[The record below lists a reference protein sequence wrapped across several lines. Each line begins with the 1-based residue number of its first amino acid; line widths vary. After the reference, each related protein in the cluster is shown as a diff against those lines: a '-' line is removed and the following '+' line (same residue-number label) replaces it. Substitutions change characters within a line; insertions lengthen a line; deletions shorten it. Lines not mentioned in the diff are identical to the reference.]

1 MKLPSCS
8 CLLGLLALVSLVA
21 CSADI
26 GWTKKGANQDDL
38 REAQRECRYE
48 ASQYSFV
55 DTSFYDGMERSRDSS
70 ATADIYRNCM
80 ASQGWHRAPLSQ
92 PPTAQAAPK

>member
-8 CLLGLLALVSLVA
+8 SLLGLLALAGLVA
-21 CSADI
+21 CSAAI

-38 REAQRECRYE
+38 REAQRECRHQ

-55 DTSFYDGMERSRDSS
+55 DTSFYDGMEQTRDSS
-70 ATADIYRNCM
+70 ATADIYRTCM
-80 ASQGWHRAPLSQ
+80 EAQGWHRGPLNQ
-92 PPTAQAAPK
+92 PPTAQAPR